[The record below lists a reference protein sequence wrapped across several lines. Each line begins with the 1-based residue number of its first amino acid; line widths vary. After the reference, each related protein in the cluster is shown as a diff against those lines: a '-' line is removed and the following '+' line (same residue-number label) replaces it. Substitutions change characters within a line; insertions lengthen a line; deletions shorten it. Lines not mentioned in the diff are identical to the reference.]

1 MGLAQ
6 RYPIK
11 FNNTEMLTPSKWAE
25 SSEVIENVNTGEAGN
40 DIVEVIRYDKLS
52 ISVSYQLAET
62 MDENGNGNGWVK
74 ILKDFSKESSID
86 VRRYDPSVGAYEV
99 RTMRMRKFKATLVG
113 KSAEL
118 TAVNGVWT
126 VSFSL
131 EEF

>member
-11 FNNTEMLTPSKWAE
+11 FNNTEMLTPSKWVE

-86 VRRYDPSVGAYEV
+86 VRRYDPSVGAYET

-118 TAVNGVWT
+118 PAVNGVWT